1 MQAALRQ
8 ARAPAPAPGA
18 SAEYAGALAAD
29 IAGAPTADAPAQA
42 AAEAPTVY
50 VSAAN
55 VAVQSGPGDAPFGAG
70 APAAIGFLP
79 LLGGYPG
86 PEPEP
91 TPQQVKP
98 DLHTVAQSNQPVM
111 QSSRPGHAGNGSSQ
125 LVDLPL
131 MWRHMQGLSCS
142 RWTEA
147 FGQAQLSNMHVC
159 IACRHSLTCARGSA

>member
-1 MQAALRQ
+1 MNPGQGNDGGMLAGGTQTGGLGNTDTNAIVQMPALPPGVARPQAIPGTPAY
-8 ARAPAPAPGA
+8 AP
-18 SAEYAGALAAD
+18 EYAGAPAAD

-111 QSSRPGHAGNGSSQ
+111 QSSRPGHAGN
-125 LVDLPL
+125 
-131 MWRHMQGLSCS
+131 
-142 RWTEA
+142 
-147 FGQAQLSNMHVC
+147 AQLRFQ
-159 IACRHSLTCARGSA
+159 AL